1 MIALSLS
8 SLARR
13 RRGFPRAAAG
23 VHESRV
29 GQTRGESGMAA
40 TGVRVSR
47 ESAAHP
53 GGFGKAD
60 HVRADLAE
68 VRSTN
73 RDLNERRVRA
83 GPSPPRR

>member
-1 MIALSLS
+1 VIALTLS

-13 RRGFPRAAAG
+13 PRGFPQGAAC

-29 GQTRGESGMAA
+29 GETRGESGMPS

-53 GGFGKAD
+53 GGFGTSD
-60 HVRADLAE
+60 HVLADLTE